1 MIRLL
6 YWILAI
12 IEVLLIL
19 FVVVLFI
26 ITDARTVKMIAD
38 QSLSSTKFTYKSI
51 EGNFITGLEV
61 KELAYD
67 ERALFES
74 ATLHWNPIT
83 LMYQKITL
91 TEFDVKGVD
100 VDNIISMVNELDGN
114 DSSNGGSFMFA
125 LSFERIHLDIK
136 PYVYEGVTF
145 DSFLFETEK
154 IEIDTDLQI
163 DANNLYLYFDST
175 LVNVELMGQIEK
187 SRLLLDKANLKE
199 IDSRAIALFNR
210 TMRTKTKS
218 IQSEDDNRTNVVKDE
233 SSKEESEPILKEIKI
248 EHIFAT
254 MKDVTY
260 KPLDIKDVKL
270 LIDNAEFDTYNNYSY
285 KAKQLH
291 FTGSTNFGNVDYKG
305 SIKDSTISAK
315 GRLLLD
321 KELFTRYHLPLNY
334 QNLRKLPGTLRLN
347 HQGVWIDID
356 HNVKKLLKLKSDF
369 NLDVTRAKHKLH
381 YDYSDGNLT
390 IKSKMKVNMPYGDDA
405 ILTNLLEVDVNKKGY
420 TTYSGD
426 VKIPKVK
433 NLPIEVSDY
442 LLEDLTAKFK
452 GDKSELFVKLDSKLI
467 TGEFVTHDYKNAIL
481 KLKSKERD
489 IALNKM
495 ISGLPSELESEVAAL
510 ESETSL
516 DLKNLEN
523 SKINLKIDSNIINI
537 NGDMKLIKP
546 YKILFTGVVAS
557 NSTLSKI
564 DKSINLNNIKNISGD
579 LLIRDDLYM
588 VTIKNEDELTILLNY
603 NGKTKLIKE
612 GKLSLGSEEVT
623 FSSLS
628 SDEIEF
634 KSKIKNIKDL
644 SLGIEKYYDIKLPKI
659 EGNINLNIIQHKSGL
674 LKFALK
680 SPKLTYVD
688 GSKVDIENIDIKFTL
703 DSNGDIVIERYR
715 FKLDNNPYFRDF
727 YADKNSYLNFKD
739 NKLTVKKLWLN
750 NQALAKGSYDLETS
764 NGDFELTSK
773 KFPFISR
780 DFDLLFNFDVDV
792 KIREKL
798 IEVDGDVDI
807 LGNSVHYD
815 LAGSNIVEDA
825 DIIVVQEQ
833 LKEQES
839 ALQNLKLYLK
849 VKSIKPLK
857 YYGSDTNIEFY
868 NELRVIKE
876 YKADLMV
883 TGMLTITKGYYQMED
898 KRFILNES
906 HLYFAGDPKKPLLD
920 IKANYEKDQYL
931 IHIFISGSTEE
942 PIVNFNSEPYLT
954 QQEILSLILFDGTGS
969 SSGQGA
975 DAYTVLGGTFAKGL
989 IKSLG
994 IDVDHLLLGT
1004 DSNDELSL
1012 EVGRKVSKNITIMYM
1027 HEDGKDGAKVRI
1039 EHSKNFETDIIIQ
1052 PPSSSSIE
1060 FLYKQNR

>member
-1 MIRLL
+1 LIRLF

-19 FVVVLFI
+19 FVIVLFI

-67 ERALFES
+67 EKSLFES

-91 TEFDVKGVD
+91 TEFDAKGVD
-100 VDNIISMVNELDGN
+100 VDNIVSMLNELDGDN
-114 DSSNGGSFMFA
+114 SSSGGSFMFA
-125 LSFERIHLDIK
+125 LSLEHIHFDIK

-154 IEIDTDLQI
+154 IEIDKDLQI

-175 LVNVELMGQIEK
+175 LVNVELMGKIEK
-187 SRLLLDKANLKE
+187 SKLLLDKANLKE
-199 IDSRAIALFNR
+199 IDSRVIAMFTR
-210 TMRTKTKS
+210 AMRVKAKS
-218 IQSEDDNRTNVVKDE
+218 MQSEDNNRTHVV
-233 SSKEESEPILKEIKI
+233 KEESEPILKEIKI

-260 KPLDIKDVKL
+260 GSFSMNNVKL
-270 LIDNAEFDTYNNYSY
+270 FIDDAEFDTYNNYTY
-285 KAKQLH
+285 KAKKVD
-291 FTGSTNFGNVDYKG
+291 FKGDTTYGSVKYKG
-305 SIKDSTISAK
+305 YIEDSNIYAK
-315 GRLLLD
+315 GGLLLS
-321 KELFTRYHLPLNY
+321 KKLFSMYNLPLNY
-334 QNLRKLPGTLRLN
+334 KNLRKLPGTLRLN
-347 HQGVWIDID
+347 HQGVWITVE
-356 HNVKKLLKLKSDF
+356 HKVEKLLKTEADF
-369 NLDVTRAKHKLH
+369 NIDVTKAKHKIE
-381 YDYSDGNLT
+381 YVYRDKKVIID
-390 IKSKMKVNMPYGDDA
+390 SKLNANMSYGDNA
-405 ILTNLLEVDVNKKGY
+405 KIESRVLVDIEEKGY
-420 TTYSGD
+420 ATYSGK
-426 VKIPKVK
+426 VKIPKAK
-433 NLPIEVSDY
+433 NLSPELTDY

-452 GDKSELFVKLDSKLI
+452 GDKRELFVKLDSKLI

-481 KLKSKERD
+481 KLKSKERN

-495 ISGLPSELESEVAAL
+495 ISGLPSALENEVAAV

-516 DLKNLEN
+516 DLKNLKN

-546 YKILFTGVVAS
+546 YKILFTGVLPS

-564 DKSINLNNIKNISGD
+564 DKSINLNAIKNISGD
-579 LLIRDDLYM
+579 VLIRDDLYI
-588 VTIKNEDELTILLNY
+588 VTIKNEDELNFLLNY

-612 GKLSLGSEEVT
+612 GKVSLGSEEVT
-623 FSSLS
+623 FSNLN

-634 KSKIKNIKDL
+634 KSNIKNIKHL
-644 SLGIEKYYDIKLPKI
+644 SLGIKKYYDMKLPKI
-659 EGNINLNIIQHKSGL
+659 EGNIDLNIIKDKSGL
-674 LKFALK
+674 LKFSLK

-688 GSKVDIENIDIKFTL
+688 GAKLDIKNIDTKFTL

-727 YADKNSYLNFKD
+727 YAHKNSYLNFKD
-739 NKLTVKKLWLN
+739 NKLTVKSLWLN
-750 NQALAKGSYDLETS
+750 NQVLAEGSYDLETS
-764 NGDFELTSK
+764 SGDFELKSK
-773 KFPFISR
+773 AFPFITR
-780 DFDLLFNFDVDV
+780 DFDLLFNVDVDV

-815 LAGSNIVEDA
+815 IAGSNIVEDA

-849 VKSIKPLK
+849 VNSLKPLK

-876 YKADLMV
+876 YKSDLMV
-883 TGMLTITKGYYQMED
+883 TGMSTITKGYYQMED
-898 KRFILNES
+898 KRFVLNES

-1004 DSNDELSL
+1004 DSNDELSV

-1060 FLYKQNR
+1060 FLYKQDR